1 MRIGIFTDSYVPQ
14 VNGVSVSCM
23 NLYKGLT
30 MLGNDVYVITT
41 DHREKTD
48 AKDTH
53 IIRLEGFDVPLK
65 NFDGF
70 QLVPAAN
77 KYYKLIDGGGKQTFF
92 LKDTVVIVIKSFK
105 SFIKQIRR

>member
-77 KYYKLIDGGGKQTFF
+77 KYYKLIDP
-92 LKDTVVIVIKSFK
+92 S
-105 SFIKQIRR
+105 RW